1 MVFKQ
6 IYVRLHLILI
16 PKLTILRCSFMF
28 RFWSTLSG
36 VKRRVFERCS
46 SAFKHFQT
54 FSSVRLKLVHSSG
67 IVWKSLAR
75 ATNWLDAV
83 FTTTKYHYPWSVCNV
98 SNNISEPFFT
108 GILFHRERK
117 MDCLEQSLCREF
129 KHNSSCFFVEIP
141 TSKYTNQ

>member
-16 PKLTILRCSFMF
+16 PKLTILRCSFML

-36 VKRRVFERCS
+36 IKRRVFERCS

-54 FSSVRLKLVHSSG
+54 FSSGRLKLVHSSG

-83 FTTTKYHYPWSVCNV
+83 FTTTKYHSPRSVCNV

-108 GILFHRERK
+108 GILFQRERK
-117 MDCLEQSLCREF
+117 MDFMFMQRIQTQFLM
-129 KHNSSCFFVEIP
+129 FFCGN
-141 TSKYTNQ
+141 TNKQIHQPID